1 MQAFAIENFG
11 ETGSVRELPD
21 PKPEAGE
28 VLVRVQTAGVN
39 VVDGWVLHGAL
50 KDMMEHRFPL
60 IPGVEAAGVVESIG
74 SDVGDFAEG
83 DRVNGVSL
91 KPFFGSGTFAELATL
106 PAEGLATVPA
116 SLDWPDAAALP
127 HTGLTALAALDAVG
141 QPLEG
146 KKILVVG
153 STGGV
158 GCYLTQLAASRGAQV
173 IAVTRDENLDYAR
186 SLGATETIDYT
197 KGDLLDIVRA
207 SHPEGVD
214 AVVDFFSDGP
224 NLTRLSQAVRR
235 DGKVVSA
242 SGGADPEVLSPRG
255 IEGINVSRSNPAR
268 LAELTNLV
276 ESGELK
282 VPPIHVFPLRDAAM
296 AIAEMQGR
304 HVRGKL
310 VIQPG

>member
-106 PAEGLATVPA
+106 PPKGWQRFLRPWTGQMPRRCPIPGLPR
-116 SLDWPDAAALP
+116 LP
-127 HTGLTALAALDAVG
+127 PWMPSDNPWRARRSSSWDR
-141 QPLEG
+141 P
-146 KKILVVG
+146 
-153 STGGV
+153 
-158 GCYLTQLAASRGAQV
+158 AASAV
-173 IAVTRDENLDYAR
+173 I
-186 SLGATETIDYT
+186 
-197 KGDLLDIVRA
+197 
-207 SHPEGVD
+207 
-214 AVVDFFSDGP
+214 
-224 NLTRLSQAVRR
+224 
-235 DGKVVSA
+235 
-242 SGGADPEVLSPRG
+242 
-255 IEGINVSRSNPAR
+255 
-268 LAELTNLV
+268 
-276 ESGELK
+276 
-282 VPPIHVFPLRDAAM
+282 
-296 AIAEMQGR
+296 
-304 HVRGKL
+304 
-310 VIQPG
+310 